1 MNIVIN
7 GLIILA
13 IVVFLMEL
21 YHYFK
26 NRDSSLAAGY
36 NVHLIADNI
45 FIVISI
51 LFAIFLLLLA
61 AVIKFVW

>member
-1 MNIVIN
+1 MNIVITA
-7 GLIILA
+7 LIILA

-26 NRDSSLAAGY
+26 NRDSALAKGY
-36 NVHLIADNI
+36 NVQLIADNI

>member
-1 MNIVIN
+1 MSFVIDV
-7 GLIILA
+7 LIFLA
-13 IVVFLMEL
+13 IVVFSMQL

-26 NRDSSLAAGY
+26 NRDSALATGSD
-36 NVHLIADNI
+36 VRLVADNV